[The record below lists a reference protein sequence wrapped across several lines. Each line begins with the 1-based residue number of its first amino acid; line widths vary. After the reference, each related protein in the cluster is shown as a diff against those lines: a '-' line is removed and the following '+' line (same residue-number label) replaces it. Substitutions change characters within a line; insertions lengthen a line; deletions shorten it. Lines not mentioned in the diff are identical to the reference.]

1 MIAAGIVTGLVAAP
15 FGTIDWFAIPS
26 GVILHAAQHQVRELI
41 AGGSGGKLSA
51 ARFAPRL
58 ADLYMERWTF
68 DSQRTET
75 PTNGRADNLHAP
87 VAHDGGE
94 RGRNWSGHTR
104 RSSLY
109 TNAALHPA
117 RTAGVAAA
125 LVAAAVAYAS
135 TRKGGLAFGRERLG
149 MQLNG
154 GGGT

>member
-26 GVILHAAQHQVRELI
+26 GVILHAAHHQVRELI
-41 AGGSGGKLSA
+41 AGGSGAKLSA

-68 DSQRTET
+68 DSQRTQK

-87 VAHDGGE
+87 VADDGGE

-104 RSSLY
+104 RSSVY
-109 TNAALHPA
+109 TRAFLHPKVAALLCG
-117 RTAGVAAA
+117 GVA
-125 LVAAAVAYAS
+125 L
-135 TRKGGLAFGRERLG
+135 
-149 MQLNG
+149 
-154 GGGT
+154 